1 MCYLLHPGS
10 CRFLR
15 QTWSWPLGQHLVPSA
30 GKGLPLCSS
39 LWPAV
44 RNVYKWSVLPMATH
58 DCEVSGCEEFQP
70 WDCVYP
76 LLAGTTLVW
85 PHSTGLVPS
94 QCASCPSLQT
104 QTPLPT
110 PEGRG
115 RVAAQ
120 RLSGNFLSSW
130 SCSPG
135 KGKLSSFKMAVLQ
148 AAVPSFKFSPL
159 IIWQA

>member
-10 CRFLR
+10 CQFLR
-15 QTWSWPLGQHLVPSA
+15 QTWSWPRAQPLVLSA

-39 LWPAV
+39 LWLAV
-44 RNVYKWSVLPMATH
+44 RNIYKRSVLAMATH
-58 DCEVSGCEEFQP
+58 DCEVSGCEELQP

-76 LLAGTTLVW
+76 LLVGTTLVW

-94 QCASCPSLQT
+94 QCASFPAQ
-104 QTPLPT
+104 QPLPA

-120 RLSGNFLSSW
+120 CLSGNFLSSW

-135 KGKLSSFKMAVLQ
+135 KGELSSFKMAVLQ
-148 AAVPSFKFSPL
+148 AAVPSFKFIPL